1 MNQSDFLAQMA
12 EIGVVLLMFS
22 AGLETNLED
31 LKKSGPVAFAIACAG
46 VAVPLAAGTLL
57 YMVFYGFRRWK
68 CKIL

>member
-1 MNQSDFLAQMA
+1 MCIRDR
-12 EIGVVLLMFS
+12 IGVVLLMFS

-57 YMVFYGFRRWK
+57 YMVR
-68 CKIL
+68 CV